1 MYIQFNDAFP
11 KTWIIFT
18 YEELRRIHRKMSVK
32 IHMFGFIATYC
43 VRACVRLCEY
53 RRKRGIQLFYP
64 FSWVFILFFCT
75 HFWTSYIFYFYWDRG
90 YHFCSWIVDFEKKNC
105 DVFNMSIKILIFILE
120 FYQLLNMKFGCLLF
134 EWMWWHEKV
143 ELRKTT
149 NHRHVHTV
157 HTDRER
163 EEER

>member
-1 MYIQFNDAFP
+1 
-11 KTWIIFT
+11 
-18 YEELRRIHRKMSVK
+18 MSVK

-53 RRKRGIQLFYP
+53 RRRKGIQLFYP

-90 YHFCSWIVDFEKKNC
+90 YHFCSWIVDFEKKKLWCVQYVNKNIDLHFGILPAFKYEILMIVICYSNEC
-105 DVFNMSIKILIFILE
+105 DD
-120 FYQLLNMKFGCLLF
+120 MKRSN
-134 EWMWWHEKV
+134 WEKQQIIDMH
-143 ELRKTT
+143 THST
-149 NHRHVHTV
+149 HRQ
-157 HTDRER
+157 RER